1 MNESRSALLLV
12 GVGGQ
17 GVLTAA
23 QILGNA
29 ARAAGFPAR
38 VGQLHGMSQR
48 GGSIE
53 CTVLFGPGHSTF
65 IGDGE
70 ADAVIAFEPLE
81 GLRTAHRMHEKT
93 RVLLNTDPIVPFELV
108 RTGRAYPSLER
119 IVGALSGQARQI
131 HTVSGGELVAQTGS
145 DRTLNIVLLGAAAAL
160 GFFPFDQGALEAAV
174 VERCAQRFGEFNVR
188 ALALGRSAVSE
199 PRAGGQ
205 EGQA

>member
-1 MNESRSALLLV
+1 MSGSSLALLLV

-29 ARAAGFPAR
+29 ARAAGRPAR

-65 IGDGE
+65 VGDGE
-70 ADAVIAFEPLE
+70 ADLVLAFEPLE
-81 GLRTAHRMHEKT
+81 GLRAAHRMHART

-108 RTGRAYPSLER
+108 RTGRAYPSLQEISNALGGEER
-119 IVGALSGQARQI
+119 EIYP
-131 HTVSGGELVAQTGS
+131 VSGSELVRRTGA
-145 DRTLNIVLLGAAAAL
+145 DRTLNAVLLGAAAGL
-160 GFFPFDQGALEAAV
+160 GFFPFDDAALEGAV
-174 VERCAQRFGEFNVR
+174 LERCGERFGDFNLR
-188 ALALGRSAVSE
+188 ALALGRAAASE
-199 PRAGGQ
+199 WRACGQ
-205 EGQA
+205 EGHS